1 MRSPIGPVLVL
12 IGLATTV
19 VLVLLLVQT
28 MGLRSDLETAR
39 ADLAALRA
47 DVESAPDAATADEL
61 RTELDAVEEEL
72 TALQRDTGTST
83 DDPSRP
89 AGGGDDPLDDRL
101 DEILDRIEALDRR
114 VSEICENVP
123 VC

>member
-1 MRSPIGPVLVL
+1 MRSAIGPVLVL

-28 MGLRSDLETAR
+28 IGLRSDLESAR
-39 ADLAALRA
+39 ADVTTLRTQVADAA
-47 DVESAPDAATADEL
+47 DAATVEEI
-61 RTELDAVEEEL
+61 RGELDDLEA
-72 TALQRDTGTST
+72 ALVDAFGSGGSSP
-83 DDPSRP
+83 DGDPSQP
-89 AGGGDDPLDDRL
+89 AGGGTSLEDRL

-114 VSEICENVP
+114 VTEICENVP